1 MGIVEAKNLTFEY
14 IRRDEDGNVEGITKA
29 VDNVSIDIK
38 EGTGRGKG
46 GTWQSGDGGFAEELA
61 KNMKM

>member
-1 MGIVEAKNLTFEY
+1 LLKTQKIDTCERKVYIPGFIVQFL
-14 IRRDEDGNVEGITKA
+14 
-29 VDNVSIDIK
+29 IDIK

-46 GTWQSGDGGFAEELA
+46 GTCQSGDGGFAEELA